1 MVWLM
6 LKSKIGLLT
15 IGQSPRE
22 DILPEIMPF
31 LSPHIEIVETGL
43 LDDLSLEEIFNLKP
57 ETTETL
63 LVTRLKDGRQVQLSE
78 EKISK
83 LLPKAIHL
91 MITEK
96 NVKAV
101 GILCTHEFPKTNF
114 SCPII
119 YPFDYL
125 KFLVNS
131 VLEVKNLGVVV
142 PSNDQI
148 KMAENKWETEKV
160 VVEAKSP
167 YNEDKSWRELVQHFA
182 QEKVEAVILDC
193 IGYRITDK
201 LEMQNLIHVPVLLP
215 RLVLVFAINQ
225 LFF

>member
-1 MVWLM
+1 M
-6 LKSKIGLLT
+6 LKLKIGLLT

-22 DILPEIMPF
+22 DILPELIPL

-43 LDDLSLEEIFNLKP
+43 LDDLSLEEIVNLKP

-63 LVTRLKDGRQVQLSE
+63 LVTRLKDGSIVHLSE
-78 EKISK
+78 EKICK
-83 LLPKAIHL
+83 LLPGAIHL
-91 MITEK
+91 MITET

-101 GILCTHEFPKTNF
+101 GILCTHNFPKTNF

-131 VLEVKNLGVVV
+131 VLEVRSLGVVV

-148 KMAENKWETEKV
+148 EMAKNRWETEKI

-167 YNEDKSWRELVQHFA
+167 YNESKSLRRIVQRFT
-182 QEKVEAVILDC
+182 QEKVEAIILDC

-201 LEMQNLIHVPVLLP
+201 LEMQNLIPIPILLP
-215 RLVLVFAINQ
+215 RIILVFAINQ
-225 LFF
+225 LF